1 MSTKFNCTTT
11 ALSAVLIASFV
22 GTTTSILHAEGIKP
36 DATLLRFPD
45 VSQSHIVFTYAND
58 LWLVPKSG
66 GSAQKVASPHGQVML
81 PRFSPDG
88 NTIAFV
94 GNYEG
99 GRDLY
104 TLPID
109 GTNPIETAMRLTY
122 HPINCYRIKSFRMAC
137 CRSISYIKI
146 CNRSNSRR
154 SC

>member
-88 NTIAFV
+88 NTLVSV
-94 GNYEG
+94 GADKALLKW
-99 GRDLY
+99 DLQSATNAGSIQAHKAWIRCVKY
-104 TLPID
+104 SPDHRFSCTGPTL
-109 GTNPIETAMRLTY
+109 GQA
-122 HPINCYRIKSFRMAC
+122 SQVQ
-137 CRSISYIKI
+137 S
-146 CNRSNSRR
+146 
-154 SC
+154 